1 MYKKKMLLDNGGLGR
16 GGEGWGGEV
25 SPFGKFQKSPLLL
38 TVPREKSGLFFN
50 AKFYL

>member
-16 GGEGWGGEV
+16 GGEGGGGV